1 MKSLPLLPLCGA
13 TPDRILLGLCC
24 ALLSVSISAV
34 SRAELDWLPT
44 PEQWADERALYQ
56 RAAAELDSGAGDR
69 YQRMR
74 DALTNYPL
82 ELDLDFSI
90 KLGQLRDMT
99 VEEASLFMASAKGT
113 PLASR
118 FLVAY
123 LRRKAQDRRWQSFLG
138 MLDAAPAMP
147 ELQCYYYRAKMATG
161 DREVAFEGAARLW
174 DVGFSQDDAC
184 DPLFDRWIASRGPSD
199 DVIWS
204 RALKA
209 FDAKNG
215 HLIRYVKRFANVP
228 LQRDLDKLAAVY
240 RRPSRIEGDHH
251 QESPRR
257 ADILVA
263 GVVRLAQLS
272 PARAYQTFR
281 SLRDDAAFTELHV
294 RTVTAAIVRHSL
306 FAERS
311 PAPTEWVNAQVANL
325 RNDDLTL
332 IWLRKAIGNSEWEAV
347 LEGVEWLS
355 PDLRAQD
362 RWRYWSARSLDSLGE
377 TDTRTLWESL
387 ANARSFHGFLAAD
400 RLSLDYQLNAAL
412 PATQLRPFS
421 ASVRLGVGRAQELM
435 ALGDWREAKEQWRHT
450 LNQMQQAERAGL
462 GEVALERGWPDLA
475 TDAANAG
482 ASWDRLDLR
491 FPLGYWQIFQ
501 SVAEELEI
509 DPYELLS
516 LARRESGLYPRA
528 RSKVGARGLMQLM
541 PATARSVAKERQ
553 EVYVG
558 ISSLYDPPI
567 NIALGATYYVNLL
580 SRFEGNRVKALAAY
594 NAGPNR
600 VVRWTQKEM
609 AVDQW
614 VDSIPFGETREYV
627 QAVLAYFVI
636 YRARAEQPVN
646 LLTSSEWETL
656 Y

>member
-1 MKSLPLLPLCGA
+1 MS
-13 TPDRILLGLCC
+13 
-24 ALLSVSISAV
+24 SA
-34 SRAELDWLPT
+34 EIDWLPT
-44 PEQWADERALYQ
+44 TEQWADERALYQ
-56 RAAAELDSGAGDR
+56 RAAAELDSGAGNR
-69 YQRMR
+69 YREMR
-74 DALTNYPL
+74 DALTDYPL
-82 ELDLDFSI
+82 EVDLDFLM
-90 KLGQLRDMT
+90 KLGQLHDMT
-99 VEEASLFMASAKGT
+99 AEEASLFMASAKGT

-123 LRRKAQDRRWQSFLG
+123 LRHKAQDRRWQSFLDV
-138 MLDAAPAMP
+138 LDAAPAMP
-147 ELQCYYYRAKMATG
+147 ELQCYYYRAKLATG
-161 DREVAFEGAARLW
+161 DREVAFHGAERLW

-215 HLIRYVKRFANVP
+215 HLIRYVKRFASVP
-228 LQRDLDKLAAVY
+228 LQRDLDELAAVY
-240 RRPSRIEGDHH
+240 RRPSRVEGDHH
-251 QESPRR
+251 QKSPRH

-281 SLRDDAAFTELHV
+281 SLRDDAAFTEFHLRAV
-294 RTVTAAIVRHSL
+294 KAAIVRHSL

-311 PAPTEWVNAQVANL
+311 PAPPEWVDAQVANL
-325 RNDDLTL
+325 RDDDLTL
-332 IWLRKAIGNSEWEAV
+332 IWLRKAIGNSEWQAV

-355 PDLRAQD
+355 PDLRAKD

-377 TDTRTLWESL
+377 RDTGTLWESL
-387 ANARSFHGFLAAD
+387 ATSRSFHGFLAAD
-400 RLSLDYQLNAAL
+400 RLSLDYQLNATL
-412 PATQLRPFS
+412 PATPLPTFS
-421 ASVRLGVGRAQELM
+421 APVRLGVGRAQELM
-435 ALGDWREAKEQWRHT
+435 ALGDRREAKEQWRHT
-450 LNQMQQAERAGL
+450 LNQMQRAERARL

-482 ASWDRLDLR
+482 VSWDRLDLR
-491 FPLGYWQIFQ
+491 FPRGYWQIFR
-501 SVAEELEI
+501 SVAKELEV

-516 LARRESGLYPRA
+516 IARRESGLYPRA
-528 RSKVGARGLMQLM
+528 RSKVGAAGLMQLM
-541 PATARSVAKERQ
+541 PATARSVARARK
-553 EVYVG
+553 EVYG
-558 ISSLYDPPI
+558 GTNSLYDPPT
-567 NIALGATYYVNLL
+567 NIALSATYYVNLL

-594 NAGPNR
+594 NAGPSR

-609 AVDQW
+609 SVDQW

-627 QAVLAYFVI
+627 QAVLAYLVI
-636 YRARAEQPVN
+636 YRARAEQQVS
-646 LLTSSEWETL
+646 LLTASERETL

>member
-1 MKSLPLLPLCGA
+1 M
-13 TPDRILLGLCC
+13 
-24 ALLSVSISAV
+24 SA
-34 SRAELDWLPT
+34 AEIDWLPT

-56 RAAAELDSGAGDR
+56 RAAAELDSGAGNR
-69 YQRMR
+69 YQGMR
-74 DALTNYPL
+74 DALTDYPL
-82 ELDLDFSI
+82 EVDLDFSM
-90 KLGQLRDMT
+90 KLGQLHDMT
-99 VEEASLFMASAKGT
+99 AEEASLFMASAKGT

-123 LRRKAQDRRWQSFLG
+123 LRHKAQDRRWQPFLDV
-138 MLDAAPAMP
+138 LDAAPAMP
-147 ELQCYYYRAKMATG
+147 ELQCYYYRAKLATG
-161 DREVAFEGAARLW
+161 HREVAFQGAERLW

-215 HLIRYVKRFANVP
+215 HLIRYVKRFASVP
-228 LQRDLDKLAAVY
+228 LQRDLDELAAVY
-240 RRPSRIEGDHH
+240 RRPSRVEGDHH
-251 QESPRR
+251 QKSPRH

-272 PARAYQTFR
+272 PARAYQTFL
-281 SLRDDAAFTELHV
+281 SLRDDAAFTEVHLRAV
-294 RTVTAAIVRHSL
+294 KAAIVRHSL

-311 PAPTEWVNAQVANL
+311 PAPPEWVDAQVANL
-325 RNDDLTL
+325 RDDDLTL
-332 IWLRKAIGNSEWEAV
+332 IWLRKAIGNSEWQAV

-355 PDLRAQD
+355 PDLRAKD

-377 TDTRTLWESL
+377 RDTGTLWESL
-387 ANARSFHGFLAAD
+387 ATSRSFHGFLAAD

-412 PATQLRPFS
+412 PATPLPTFS
-421 ASVRLGVGRAQELM
+421 APIRLGVGRAQELM
-435 ALGDWREAKEQWRHT
+435 ALGDRREAKEQWRHT
-450 LNQMQQAERAGL
+450 LNQMQRAERARL

-491 FPLGYWQIFQ
+491 FPRGYWQIFR
-501 SVAEELEI
+501 SVAEELEV

-516 LARRESGLYPRA
+516 IARRESGLYPRA

-541 PATARSVAKERQ
+541 PATARSVARARK
-553 EVYVG
+553 EVYG
-558 ISSLYDPPI
+558 GKNSLYDPPT
-567 NIALGATYYVNLL
+567 NIALSATYYVNLL

-594 NAGPNR
+594 NAGPSR

-609 AVDQW
+609 AIDQW

-627 QAVLAYFVI
+627 QAVLAYLVI
-636 YRARAEQPVN
+636 YRARAEQPVS
-646 LLTSSEWETL
+646 LLTASERETL

>member
-1 MKSLPLLPLCGA
+1 M
-13 TPDRILLGLCC
+13 
-24 ALLSVSISAV
+24 SA
-34 SRAELDWLPT
+34 AEIDWLPT

-56 RAAAELDSGAGDR
+56 RAAAELDSGAGNR
-69 YQRMR
+69 YQGMR
-74 DALTNYPL
+74 DALTDYPL
-82 ELDLDFSI
+82 EVDLDFSM
-90 KLGQLRDMT
+90 KLGQLHDMT
-99 VEEASLFMASAKGT
+99 AEEASLFMASAKGT

-123 LRRKAQDRRWQSFLG
+123 LRHKAQDRRWQSFLDV
-138 MLDAAPAMP
+138 LDAAPAMP
-147 ELQCYYYRAKMATG
+147 ELQCYYYRAKLATG
-161 DREVAFEGAARLW
+161 DREVAFHGAERLW

-215 HLIRYVKRFANVP
+215 HLIRYVKRFAGVP
-228 LQRDLDKLAAVY
+228 LQQDLDELAAVY
-240 RRPSRIEGDHH
+240 RRPSRVEGDHH
-251 QESPRR
+251 QKSPRH

-272 PARAYQTFR
+272 PARAYQTFL
-281 SLRDDAAFTELHV
+281 SLRDDAAFTEVHLREV
-294 RTVTAAIVRHSL
+294 KAAIVRHSL

-311 PAPTEWVNAQVANL
+311 PAPPEWVDAQVANL
-325 RNDDLTL
+325 RDDDLTL
-332 IWLRKAIGNSEWEAV
+332 IWLRKAIGNSEWLAV

-355 PDLRAQD
+355 PNLRVTD

-377 TDTRTLWESL
+377 RDTGTLWESL
-387 ANARSFHGFLAAD
+387 ATSRSFHGFLAAD

-412 PATQLRPFS
+412 PATPLPTFS
-421 ASVRLGVGRAQELM
+421 APVRLGVGRAQELM
-435 ALGDWREAKEQWRHT
+435 ALGNRREAKEQWRHT
-450 LNQMQQAERAGL
+450 LNQVQRAERARL

-491 FPLGYWQIFQ
+491 FPRGYWQIFR
-501 SVAEELEI
+501 SVAKELEV

-516 LARRESGLYPRA
+516 IARRESGLYPRA

-541 PATARSVAKERQ
+541 PATARSVARTRK
-553 EVYVG
+553 EVYG
-558 ISSLYDPPI
+558 GTNSLYDPST
-567 NIALGATYYVNLL
+567 NIELSATYYVNLL

-594 NAGPNR
+594 NAGPSR

-627 QAVLAYFVI
+627 QAVLAYLVI
-636 YRARAEQPVN
+636 YRAREAQPVS
-646 LLTSSEWETL
+646 LLTASERETL

>member
-1 MKSLPLLPLCGA
+1 MKLFPLLPLCGA
-13 TPDRILLGLCC
+13 LLARILLGLCC
-24 ALLSVSISAV
+24 ALLSVSV
-34 SRAELDWLPT
+34 STASPAEIDWLPT

-56 RAAAELDSGAGDR
+56 RAVAELDSGAGDR
-69 YQRMR
+69 YQGMR

-82 ELDLDFSI
+82 EVDLDFSI
-90 KLGQLRDMT
+90 KLGQLHDMT
-99 VEEASLFMASAKGT
+99 VEEASLFMESAEGT
-113 PLASR
+113 PLAGR

-123 LRRKAQDRRWQSFLG
+123 LRHKAQERRWQSFLD

-147 ELQCYYYRAKMATG
+147 ELQCYYYRAKLATG

-199 DVIWS
+199 EAIWS

-215 HLIRYVKRFANVP
+215 HLIRYVKRFASVS
-228 LQRDLDKLAAVY
+228 LRRDLDKLAAVY

-251 QESPRR
+251 QGSPRR

-281 SLRDDAAFTELHV
+281 SLRDDAAFTEFHV
-294 RTVTAAIVRHSL
+294 RTLTAAIVRHSL

-311 PAPTEWVNAQVANL
+311 PAPTEWVNAEVANL
-325 RNDDLTL
+325 RDDNLTL
-332 IWLRKAIGNSEWEAV
+332 IWLRKAIGNSQWEAV

-355 PDLRAQD
+355 PELRAQD

-377 TDTRTLWESL
+377 RDTAALWQSL
-387 ANARSFHGFLAAD
+387 ATARSFHGFLAAD
-400 RLSLDYQLNAAL
+400 RLSLDYQLNAASPDTPL
-412 PATQLRPFS
+412 HAFS
-421 ASVRLGVGRAQELM
+421 APVRLGVGRAQELM

-450 LNQMQQAERAGL
+450 LNQMQQAERARL

-491 FPLGYWQIFQ
+491 FPRGYWQIFQ
-501 SVAEELEI
+501 SVAEELEV

-528 RSKVGARGLMQLM
+528 RSRVGARGLMQLM
-541 PATARSVAKERQ
+541 PATARSVAKERR
-553 EVYVG
+553 EVYGG
-558 ISSLYDPPI
+558 ISSLYDPPT

-580 SRFEGNRVKALAAY
+580 SRFDGNRVKALAAY

-627 QAVLAYFVI
+627 QAVLAYLVI
-636 YRARAEQPVN
+636 YRARAEQPVS
-646 LLTSSEWETL
+646 LLTSSEWKTL